1 MVCIQWIHPQIN
13 ECMSSLPPS
22 QKTPVSHSVPP
33 SSFYQNYIIQNGKA
47 VARDSRSRIF
57 VAVINLCELVVR
69 SVGRFSRLVKGV
81 PIYWCRVS
89 LNLAFARN
97 YTHRCFGRA
106 VTGRDFFAAN
116 NWSVGAVS
124 RPTDFSRQ
132 TGWLK
137 PADDGQ
143 PTCLAC

>member
-69 SVGRFSRLVKGV
+69 SVGRFSRLERGATRVFMIYQICWDGKHINITVKL
-81 PIYWCRVS
+81 S
-89 LNLAFARN
+89 N
-97 YTHRCFGRA
+97 
-106 VTGRDFFAAN
+106 
-116 NWSVGAVS
+116 S
-124 RPTDFSRQ
+124 PTQ
-132 TGWLK
+132 
-137 PADDGQ
+137 GQ
-143 PTCLAC
+143 PNPRKNRLIVAAGPRLATANIFSWVGFDFR